1 MTKHRLLEL
10 RKIVHAQGE
19 ELDQHRGKFRSLANG
34 ETPKVVTA
42 FNLFQTP
49 EHLAERMAKMADI
62 RDHPKTLEPS
72 AGLGRLYRAIRFL
85 SACSMVLVDIAP
97 QCCEVLYSEIQAD
110 QNAGLLQRDFLT
122 VEGSYDRIVMNPPFK
137 QGLDV
142 KHILHAL
149 TLLAAGGKLVALC
162 YNGTRQN
169 EKLRPIANTWEV
181 LPSGTFKEAG
191 TMADVVLLT
200 ITRD

>member
-19 ELDQHRGKFRSLANG
+19 ELDQHRGKFRGMANG

-62 RDHPKTLEPS
+62 RDHHKTLEPS

-85 SACSMVLVDIAP
+85 SACSIVLVDVAP
-97 QCCEVLYSEIQAD
+97 QCCEVLYSEIQTD
-110 QNAGLLQRDFLT
+110 TNAELLQRDFLT

-149 TLLAAGGKLVALC
+149 TLLTAGGKLVALC